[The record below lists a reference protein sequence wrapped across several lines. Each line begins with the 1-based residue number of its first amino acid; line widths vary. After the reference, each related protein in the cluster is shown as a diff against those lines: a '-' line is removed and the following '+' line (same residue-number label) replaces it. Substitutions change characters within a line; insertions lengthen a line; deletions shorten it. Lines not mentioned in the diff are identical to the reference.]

1 METDAHDTFLPP
13 LRILPDAC
21 VELFVNLSS
30 NQDTFSTVTGKK
42 VFENSQSFVV
52 SRVGSFMDVQM
63 KNKTGFISVCF
74 YPSTAYLFFR
84 LPMAEIADSLTDLH
98 LLWGADVQKME
109 EEIDKTTACKQKVDI
124 IQQYLL
130 YQLKGK
136 KPDTTLEY
144 CAKLIALTQ
153 STFTVEVLAEKA
165 GLSQRQLG
173 RKFNH
178 YLGLST
184 KEYINLNRF
193 INSLAN
199 LKKHPDYNLTDIA
212 YASGYYDQA
221 HFIHDY
227 KTFAGLTPKAV
238 LHENNI
244 IC

>member
-1 METDAHDTFLPP
+1 METDAGDAFLPP

-42 VFENSQSFVV
+42 IFENSRSFVV
-52 SRVGSFMDVQM
+52 SRVGGFMDVQM

-74 YPSTAYLFFR
+74 YPSTAYLFFG
-84 LPMAEIADSLTDLH
+84 LPMAEIADSLTDLYH
-98 LLWGADVQKME
+98 LWGADMWKME
-109 EEIDKTTACKQKVDI
+109 EEIERTTACEQKVDI

-136 KPDTTLEY
+136 RSDATFEY
-144 CAKLIALTQ
+144 CVQQINRTQ
-153 STFTVEVLAEKA
+153 SVLTVSALAEKA
-165 GLSQRQLG
+165 GLSQRQLS

-178 YLGLST
+178 CLGLST
-184 KEYINLNRF
+184 KEYINIHRF

-199 LKKHPDYNLTDIA
+199 LKKHPDSNLTDIA

-227 KTFAGLTPKAV
+227 KAFAGLTPKAV